1 MEGAKDVV
9 RGGAEAAALRLP
21 SLLHPH
27 EEQKVSLGGGRKGE
41 KKLREMS
48 RVKAQ
53 RNPSSLI
60 SKVKSVRKT
69 FFGTS
74 SGAIVIT
81 HEAAVTRFRPQLSRN
96 LPFSG
101 LIGDQ
106 FHSFFPRGGG
116 LKFLLRKCNGRVT
129 NGCWTSPNM
138 AAENSVHSS
147 IRGSEVSLSQPASH
161 PEDFHLAFPIS
172 CLLSHQIL

>member
-106 FHSFFPRGGG
+106 FHSFFPPRRQPQIFAQKVQRTRDQRVLDLAKYGGRKLSSLVDPRLRSL
-116 LKFLLRKCNGRVT
+116 LKSTR
-129 NGCWTSPNM
+129 
-138 AAENSVHSS
+138 ESS
-147 IRGSEVSLSQPASH
+147 
-161 PEDFHLAFPIS
+161 
-172 CLLSHQIL
+172 